1 MARARLPKLSKLYN
15 LNKTPLAKIEKVD
28 TATLEQILKE
38 WSRIANARA
47 KRLEKVDKDYSGLY
61 QFRKGGKFGR
71 KEAYRSRDA
80 MLNEIKRVKNIGVRL
95 TLPQLKKELAEV
107 KKAYNEIIPQKEE
120 PKQKQKKTKQEA
132 PKIEYISY
140 EEFRKAFAMYRA
152 SFGQVPQEVYE
163 KVKSIVTSMSSRT
176 LTEVYELVIRI
187 TNEELTK
194 YYESME
200 DLSTPENFGDEDD
213 LPW

>member
-107 KKAYNEIIPQKEE
+107 KRAYGEI
-120 PKQKQKKTKQEA
+120 
-132 PKIEYISY
+132 
-140 EEFRKAFAMYRA
+140 
-152 SFGQVPQEVYE
+152 VPQQDTIIFGFF
-163 KVKSIVTSMSSRT
+163 SI
-176 LTEVYELVIRI
+176 LH
-187 TNEELTK
+187 
-194 YYESME
+194 
-200 DLSTPENFGDEDD
+200 DLD
-213 LPW
+213 L